1 MESSLAQ
8 LKNKKTAHKIHTIND
23 FHTIL
28 KRERSCSDRN
38 NHGFSLI
45 VFDVGI
51 LEKHKILAKNLI
63 DILTSRVRISDD
75 VGWFDERRIGILL
88 PDTSSK
94 DAGLLAK
101 ITCKK
106 IAVIEPTPVC
116 NICNIYTYPHQERYV
131 EERDIQSPGFI
142 KRREDIFIQLADRH
156 KMPLWKR
163 VIDIIGS
170 SLGLIALSPLFM
182 LMAIIIKIVSPGPVF
197 FRQKRVGYAGKI
209 FTFWKFRT
217 MKTDNDETLH
227 YRHSLSLINCK
238 FKKKKTMW
246 KLDKHDIR
254 IIPMGKILR
263 KTCIDEIPQLI
274 NVLRGEMSLVGPRPC
289 LPYEAREYQRWHIRR
304 FDITPG
310 MTGLWQVSGKNKTTF
325 DEMIRL
331 DIKYAK
337 QRSLR
342 LDIVILLKTPIAILS
357 QMFGNFAKI
366 KNKISFEKNEKA
378 YAFQENSSLS
388 RSTGRL

>member
-8 LKNKKTAHKIHTIND
+8 LKNKKTVHKIHAIND

-28 KRERSCSDRN
+28 KRERSYSERN

-63 DILTSRVRISDD
+63 NILTSRVRISDD
-75 VGWFDERRIGILL
+75 VGWFDERRVGILL

-101 ITCKK
+101 MTCKK
-106 IAVIEPTPVC
+106 IAVIEPTPL
-116 NICNIYTYPHQERYV
+116 CNIYTYPHQNRYA
-131 EERDIQSPGFI
+131 ENRNLKSPSYI
-142 KRREDIFIQLADRH
+142 KLKEDIFIKLVDRH

-170 SLGLIALSPLFM
+170 SIGLIAFSPLFM
-182 LMAIIIKIVSPGPVF
+182 LMAIIIKVVSPGPVF

-217 MKTDNDETLH
+217 MKTDNDEILH

-238 FKKKKTMW
+238 SKKKKTMW
-246 KLDKHDIR
+246 KLDKHDTR

-274 NVLRGEMSLVGPRPC
+274 NVLRGEMSMVGPRPC
-289 LPYEAREYQRWHIRR
+289 LPYEAREYHRWQSRR
-304 FDITPG
+304 FNITPG

-331 DIKYAK
+331 DIKYAD
-337 QRSLR
+337 QQSFW
-342 LDIVILLKTPIAILS
+342 LDIMILLKTPIAILS
-357 QMFGNFAKI
+357 QIFGSFAKI
-366 KNKISFEKNEKA
+366 KNNISFEKNEKA
-378 YAFQENSSLS
+378 YAFKKNSSLS

>member
-1 MESSLAQ
+1 VESSLAQ
-8 LKNKKTAHKIHTIND
+8 LKNKKAAHKIHTIND

-51 LEKHKILAKNLI
+51 LEKHKILAKNLL
-63 DILTSRVRISDD
+63 DLLTSRVRISDD
-75 VGWFDERRIGILL
+75 VGWFDERRVGILL

-101 ITCKK
+101 MTFKK

-116 NICNIYTYPHQERYV
+116 NIYTYPLQNRYA
-131 EERDIQSPGFI
+131 ENRNIKSPSYI
-142 KRREDIFIQLADRH
+142 KLKEDIFIQLADGH

-163 VIDIIGS
+163 VIDIVGS
-170 SLGLIALSPLFM
+170 SIGLIAFSPLFI
-182 LMAIIIKIVSPGPVF
+182 LLTIIIKIVSPGPVF

-217 MKTDNDETLH
+217 MKADNDETFH

-238 FKKKKTMW
+238 SKKKKTMW
-246 KLDKHDIR
+246 KLDKHDTR

-289 LPYEAREYQRWHIRR
+289 LPYEAREYHRWHIRR
-304 FDITPG
+304 FNITPG

-331 DIKYAK
+331 DLKYAD
-337 QRSLR
+337 QRSFW
-342 LDIVILLKTPIAILS
+342 LDIKILLKTPIAILS
-357 QMFGNFAKI
+357 QIFGNFAKI
-366 KNKISFEKNEKA
+366 KNNISFEKNEKT
-378 YAFQENSSLS
+378 YTFQENSPLS
-388 RSTGRL
+388 QSTGRL